1 MVMDRAN
8 SENVIGAF
16 ALGLADR
23 LLAAARDQAP
33 DAGPMAAALALI
45 DHAPGV
51 SIAIVAQAV
60 GLSHA
65 GTVRLVDRLV
75 AEGLVERRRGLGDR
89 REVALH
95 ATAAGTVR
103 AAAVVTARNRVVAA
117 ALAGL
122 TPAEVQAL
130 AALAGRALTAMADGP
145 AEAARICR
153 LCDGPRCGDCPVD
166 RALCAA

>member
-1 MVMDRAN
+1 MDSAN

-33 DAGPMAAALALI
+33 DAGPMAAALALV

-51 SIAIVAQAV
+51 SIAMVAHAV

-65 GTVRLVDRLV
+65 GTVRLVDRLE

-95 ATAAGTVR
+95 PTAAGVAR
-103 AAAVVTARNRVVAA
+103 AADIVGARNRVVSR
-117 ALAGL
+117 ALSGL
-122 TPAEVQAL
+122 TPAEVHAL
-130 AALAGRALTAMADGP
+130 AALAARALGAMADSP